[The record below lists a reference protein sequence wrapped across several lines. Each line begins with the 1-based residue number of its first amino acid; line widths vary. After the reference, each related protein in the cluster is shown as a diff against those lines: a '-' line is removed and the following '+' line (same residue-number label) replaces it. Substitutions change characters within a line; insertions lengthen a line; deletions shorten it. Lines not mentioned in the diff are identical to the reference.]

1 MQWTGLDML
10 HYSFS
15 FCHIS
20 DIPAWF
26 TFSLCFLHL
35 PPAPNFPSFT
45 PSSGLSLGWNHT
57 CASHTSRHTG
67 ETYAGWNMV
76 RELCWI
82 SLAKRVVINRMT
94 FGNNYQP
101 SSLHPSFPPSFS
113 SHTHPSLSPSPSPSH
128 SVVPS
133 RWGQRERKE
142 KRRER
147 NELRIDGE
155 AGPCCCCLRLRGD
168 LNFEIRLI
176 CWKWDWPT
184 AFPQVG
190 RQAGRSAQYQ
200 EPCGIPCDTWA
211 NGIRICCAGWGHHNA
226 VSSAGVQTNCHHV
239 CTHVYTHAVQ
249 SAHTYTGQTRF
260 CLWAH

>member
-1 MQWTGLDML
+1 MKHCAWHAVNLCGYATVYTLL
-10 HYSFS
+10 FLFLPSLRHTCLFHVLFVFLYFHLFS
-15 FCHIS
+15 S
-20 DIPAWF
+20 
-26 TFSLCFLHL
+26 S
-35 PPAPNFPSFT
+35 PPTP

-57 CASHTSRHTG
+57 CASHTSQHTG

-113 SHTHPSLSPSPSPSH
+113 SHTHPSLCTSPSPSH
-128 SVVPS
+128 WVVPS

-142 KRRER
+142 KRREG

-155 AGPCCCCLRLRGD
+155 AGFCCCCLRLQGE
-168 LNFEIRLI
+168 LNFQIRLI
-176 CWKWDWPT
+176 CWKWDCSI
-184 AFPQVG
+184 AFPLAG

-200 EPCGIPCDTWA
+200 EPCAIPCDTWT
-211 NGIRICCAGWGHHNA
+211 NGIRVCCAGWGHHNA
-226 VSSAGVQTNCHHV
+226 VNSAGFKPIVTMYVCKHTPMQWSHHL
-239 CTHVYTHAVQ
+239 HAQ
-249 SAHTYTGQTRF
+249 
-260 CLWAH
+260 